1 MSIMPGAVMR
11 EERRPIDDYALAAF
25 ITGKLPGNSREE
37 ILDALQDD
45 LSAQYLLERTIE
57 ALSGA
62 RRPDEAMLWL
72 SQNWKRA
79 A

>member
-1 MSIMPGAVMR
+1 MR
-11 EERRPIDDYALAAF
+11 EEHRPIDDYALAAF
-25 ITGKLPGNSREE
+25 ITGKLPGKTREE
-37 ILDALQDD
+37 ILDALQDEQ
-45 LSAQYLLERTIE
+45 SARFLLDQTFR
-57 ALSGA
+57 ALSSA